1 MGNMKEELEILDQET
16 NGDYN
21 EELEKQYLVF
31 NIGAEKFAFSIK
43 NIKEIITKPKINK
56 APNLPDYY
64 LGMTK
69 LRNDILPIISLRKR
83 LGYPLLEQEN
93 EDLIA
98 MLQKREQEHINWLNE
113 LDSAINENREFRL
126 QRDPT
131 KCNFGRW
138 YYSFQTDSFAVLA
151 QLKKF
156 DEPHKKIH
164 NIADM
169 ALEALKEK
177 GQSEALKIVNRAKEI
192 ELKEIIELFEKLY
205 QTIREE
211 QRETAIIFMDK
222 NSKQYGY
229 VVDKIDRIIEINSN
243 QVDLPDSNSKFQE
256 YLRGIGKSGEEFYLI
271 FNEELLK

>member
-1 MGNMKEELEILDQET
+1 MKEELEIIEQEI
-16 NGDYN
+16 NEDYN

-31 NIGAEKFAFSIK
+31 NIGSEKFAFSIK

-69 LRNDILPIISLRKR
+69 LRNDILPVISLRKR
-83 LGYPLLEQEN
+83 LGYNLLEQEN
-93 EDLIA
+93 EEMIS
-98 MLQKREQEHINWLNE
+98 MLRKREQEHIDWLNE
-113 LDSAINENREFRL
+113 LDNSIKEDREFRL

-138 YYSFQTDSFAVLA
+138 YYQFNTDSFAILA

-156 DEPHKKIH
+156 EEPHKKIH
-164 NIADM
+164 QIADT
-169 ALEALKEK
+169 ALDTLKEK
-177 GQSEALKIVNRAKEI
+177 GRAEALKIVNRAKDM
-192 ELKEIIELFEKLY
+192 ELKEIIDLFDKLY

-243 QVDLPDSNSKFQE
+243 QIDVPDSSSKFQE
-256 YLRGIGKSGEEFYLI
+256 YLRGIGKTGDEFYLI